1 MTSDTCC
8 IFDANVAISALLFEH
23 SKPGQAFRLALEQPV
38 ILISLPVLTELIEV
52 LCREKFERYILPQE
66 RDRFIEA
73 LVREAQ
79 LVEIAEEIHA
89 CRDPKDDKYLELAV
103 NGAAAYLISG
113 DQDLLTLNPFRGI
126 SIITPDEFLRQFA
139 P

>member
-1 MTSDTCC
+1 MTSEIRCV
-8 IFDANVAISALLFEH
+8 FDANVAISALLFER
-23 SKPGQAFRLALEQPV
+23 SKPSQAFHLALEQHV

-52 LCREKFERYILPQE
+52 LGRKKFERYVVPQE

-79 LVEIAEEIHA
+79 LVEITEEIRL

-103 NGAAAYLISG
+103 NGKATCLISG
-113 DQDLLTLNPFRGI
+113 DEDLLALHPFRGI
-126 SIITPDEFLRQFA
+126 SIITPDAFLRQFA
-139 P
+139 S

>member
-1 MTSDTCC
+1 MTSETRCV
-8 IFDANVAISALLFEH
+8 FDANVAISALLFEH
-23 SKPGQAFRLALEQPV
+23 SKPGMAFRLALEQHV

-52 LCREKFERYILPQE
+52 LSRKKFERYILPQE

-79 LVEIAEEIHA
+79 LVEITEEIHV
-89 CRDPKDDKYLELAV
+89 CRDPKDDKCLELAV
-103 NGAAAYLISG
+103 NGAATCLVSG
-113 DQDLLTLNPFRGI
+113 DEDLLVLHPFRGI
-126 SIITPDEFLRQFA
+126 SILTPDEFLRQSA

>member
-1 MTSDTCC
+1 MTSETRCVL
-8 IFDANVAISALLFEH
+8 DANVAISALLFEH
-23 SKPGQAFRLALEQPV
+23 SKPGQAFRLALEQHV

-52 LCREKFERYILPQE
+52 LGRKKFERYILPQE

-79 LVEIAEEIHA
+79 LVEITEETHV

-103 NGAAAYLISG
+103 NGAATCLISG
-113 DQDLLTLNPFRGI
+113 DADLLVLHPFRGI
-126 SIITPDEFLRQFA
+126 SIITPDDVLRQVA

>member
-1 MTSDTCC
+1 MTSETRCV
-8 IFDANVAISALLFEH
+8 FDANVAISALLFEH
-23 SKPGQAFRLALEQPV
+23 SKRGQAFRLALEQHV

-52 LCREKFERYILPQE
+52 LGRKKFERYILPQE

-79 LVEIAEEIHA
+79 LVEITEETHV

-103 NGAAAYLISG
+103 NGAATCLISG
-113 DQDLLTLNPFRGI
+113 DADLLVLHPFRGI
-126 SIITPDEFLRQFA
+126 SIITPDDFLRQFA

>member
-1 MTSDTCC
+1 MTSETRCV
-8 IFDANVAISALLFEH
+8 FDANVAISALLFEH
-23 SKPGQAFRLALEQPV
+23 SKPGQAFRLALDHHI

-52 LCREKFERYILPQE
+52 LGRKKFERYILPQE

-79 LVEIAEEIHA
+79 LIEITEEIQV

-103 NGAAAYLISG
+103 NGVATCLVSG
-113 DQDLLTLNPFRGI
+113 DDDLLALHPFRGI

-139 P
+139 S